1 MSDDAYEV
9 NKIIK
14 SWDLGYNLG
23 HALKYIVKYKEGS
36 EKPIDDLRKARFF
49 IDRHIRLLNQ
59 EDEAQ

>member
-36 EKPIDDLRKARFF
+36 EKPIDDEKGKIFY
-49 IDRHIRLLNQ
+49 
-59 EDEAQ
+59 